1 MDGVIAGRRT
11 IGVQSDQEG
20 CEAALVRARP
30 AVVLRT
36 WHNRQ
41 LGIGN
46 CSKSLFLA
54 FLREIWGGIGVAKR
68 ESGKLGAV
76 FLIGNQSAPEDQ
88 PEPGDYVTHLS
99 LHAPFPGRLLSS
111 TQDYS
116 RTRSEL

>member
-54 FLREIWGGIGVAKR
+54 FLREIWGLLDVYREKKR
-68 ESGKLGAV
+68 WYFVQDFVSEAIKV
-76 FLIGNQSAPEDQ
+76 
-88 PEPGDYVTHLS
+88 
-99 LHAPFPGRLLSS
+99 RLKTNLN
-111 TQDYS
+111 
-116 RTRSEL
+116 RGL

>member
-1 MDGVIAGRRT
+1 
-11 IGVQSDQEG
+11 VQSDQEG

-54 FLREIWGGIGVAKR
+54 FLREIWGGMVWPKGNVA
-68 ESGKLGAV
+68 
-76 FLIGNQSAPEDQ
+76 
-88 PEPGDYVTHLS
+88 S
-99 LHAPFPGRLLSS
+99 LATKVRRKIFYWRSKCAGRP
-111 TQDYS
+111 T
-116 RTRSEL
+116 